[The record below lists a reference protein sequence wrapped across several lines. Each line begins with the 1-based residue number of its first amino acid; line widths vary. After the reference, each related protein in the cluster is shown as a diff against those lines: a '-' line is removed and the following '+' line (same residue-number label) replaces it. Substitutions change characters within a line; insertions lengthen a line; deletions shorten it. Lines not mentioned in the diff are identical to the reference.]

1 MGSTGSG
8 SFSDYSKR
16 KSTSPEANNG
26 GSSGNDK
33 CGTAISTSL
42 EEISRCFYYINY
54 GHVPPTGTEISIAFN
69 GLRIVAETKIGEEI
83 GYFPTR
89 FNYLKLCI
97 DDGYT
102 YSGRISSS
110 KDSPTPSVFVDIIP
124 I

>member
-26 GSSGNDK
+26 GASGKDK

-42 EEISRCFYYINY
+42 DEVSRCFYHINY
-54 GHVPPTGTEISIAFN
+54 GHVPPAGTQIFITFN

-89 FNYLKLCI
+89 YNYLKLCM
-97 DDGYT
+97 DDGYK
-102 YSGRISSS
+102 YSGRVSSS
-110 KDSPTPSVFVDIIP
+110 TELPTPSVFVDITP